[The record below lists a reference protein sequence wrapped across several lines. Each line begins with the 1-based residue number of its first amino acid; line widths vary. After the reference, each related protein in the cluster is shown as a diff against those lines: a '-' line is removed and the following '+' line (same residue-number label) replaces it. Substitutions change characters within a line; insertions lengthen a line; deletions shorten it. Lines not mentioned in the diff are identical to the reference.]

1 MARALAL
8 GVLVGFPIA
17 ASPGPMFVLI
27 IRRTLA
33 RGWRSG
39 FVSGLGVA
47 SGDAS
52 YAALAAFG
60 VAAVTNLLVA
70 ERRWISLAGGIG
82 LIAIGV
88 RTVLES
94 RDPLPDPPHK
104 GEGNI
109 PCAAPTRGRE
119 ISPVPLPQGG
129 REISPARLP
138 RGGREIGLAGSYF
151 STLALTLSNPPTILS
166 FTAIFAGFG
175 LRVGRGWLPAVGL
188 VLGVTVGSAVWWGV
202 LVAGVSVVRE
212 RLTPSIMRGIGVV
225 SGLVLIAFGGFA
237 AVSAR

>member
-8 GVLVGFPIA
+8 GVLG
-17 ASPGPMFVLI
+17 
-27 IRRTLA
+27 RTLT

-39 FVSGLGVA
+39 FISGLGVA
-47 SGDAS
+47 TGDAS
-52 YAALAAFG
+52 SAALAAFG

-70 ERRWISLAGGIG
+70 ERRWIGLAGGIG

-88 RTVLES
+88 RTIVGRGTPSLTL
-94 RDPLPDPPHK
+94 R
-104 GEGNI
+104 
-109 PCAAPTRGRE
+109 TRGRE
-119 ISPVPLPQGG
+119 IS
-129 REISPARLP
+129 SAR
-138 RGGREIGLAGSYF
+138 GVAGSYF

-188 VLGVTVGSAVWWGV
+188 VL
-202 LVAGVSVVRE
+202 
-212 RLTPSIMRGIGVV
+212 
-225 SGLVLIAFGGFA
+225 IAFGGLA

>member
-47 SGDAS
+47 TGDAS

-60 VAAVTNLLVA
+60 VAGVTNLLVA

-88 RTVLES
+88 RTVLETPS
-94 RDPLPDPPHK
+94 LTL
-104 GEGNI
+104 
-109 PCAAPTRGRE
+109 PTRGRE
-119 ISPVPLPQGG
+119 ISG
-129 REISPARLP
+129 
-138 RGGREIGLAGSYF
+138 
-151 STLALTLSNPPTILS
+151 
-166 FTAIFAGFG
+166 
-175 LRVGRGWLPAVGL
+175 
-188 VLGVTVGSAVWWGV
+188 
-202 LVAGVSVVRE
+202 
-212 RLTPSIMRGIGVV
+212 
-225 SGLVLIAFGGFA
+225 VLIAFGGFA
-237 AVSAR
+237 AVSAP

>member
-8 GVLVGFPIA
+8 GILVGFPIA

-39 FVSGLGVA
+39 FISGLGVA

-60 VAAVTNLLVA
+60 IAAVTNLLVA
-70 ERRWISLAGGIG
+70 ERRWISLAGGMG

-88 RTVLES
+88 RTMVETPSLT
-94 RDPLPDPPHK
+94 L
-104 GEGNI
+104 
-109 PCAAPTRGRE
+109 PTRGRE
-119 ISPVPLPQGG
+119 ISPPPLPQGG
-129 REISPARLP
+129 REISPPPLP
-138 RGGREIGLAGSYF
+138 QGGREISSARGVAGSYF

-175 LRVGRGWLPAVGL
+175 LRAGRGWLPAVGL
-188 VLGVTVGSAVWWGV
+188 VLGVTIGSALWWAS
-202 LVAGVSVVRE
+202 LVAAVSTLRE
-212 RLTPSIMRGIGVV
+212 RLTPKIMRGIGLI
-225 SGLVLIAFGGFA
+225 SGLALIAFGGFA

>member
-8 GVLVGFPIA
+8 GILVGFPIA

-70 ERRWISLAGGIG
+70 ERRWIGLLGGIG

-88 RTVLES
+88 RTMLETPS
-94 RDPLPDPPHK
+94 LTLP
-104 GEGNI
+104 
-109 PCAAPTRGRE
+109 TT
-119 ISPVPLPQGG
+119 G
-129 REISPARLP
+129 REISPAPLP
-138 RGGREIGLAGSYF
+138 HGGREIGFAGSYF

-175 LRVGRGWLPAVGL
+175 LRVGRGWPSAVGL
-188 VLGVTVGSAVWWGV
+188 VMGVTIASALWWAL
-202 LVAGVSVVRE
+202 LVAVVSTVRE
-212 RLTPSIMRGIGVV
+212 LLTPRIMRGIGLI
-225 SGLVLIAFGGFA
+225 SGLALIAFGGFA